1 MIVNMVASDIILSML
16 MLGFGISGILAGGI
30 SIYFG
35 SKKNRTIGA
44 ILIAVGAVVLI
55 FCLFHFGGTVALETP
70 FWGLIATMILAAIG
84 AGIGVAIVG
93 IVFLLAVL
101 R

>member
-1 MIVNMVASDIILSML
+1 MIVEMAASQIILSML
-16 MLGFGISGILAGGI
+16 MLGFGISGMVAGGI

-44 ILIAVGAVVLI
+44 ILIAIGAVI
-55 FCLFHFGGTVALETP
+55 FILCLVFYGGPASLENP
-70 FWGLIATMILAAIG
+70 FWALIVTIIVVAIG
-84 AGIGVAIVG
+84 AGIGVAIIG

>member
-1 MIVNMVASDIILSML
+1 MIVEMAASQIILSML
-16 MLGFGISGILAGGI
+16 MLGFGISGMVAGGI

-44 ILIAVGAVVLI
+44 ILIAIGAVVLI
-55 FCLFHFGGTVALETP
+55 LCLVLYGYLWATD
-70 FWGLIATMILAAIG
+70 FWDLIITIIIAAIG
-84 AGIGVAIVG
+84 AGIGVAIIG

>member
-1 MIVNMVASDIILSML
+1 MEFIMDASQIILSML
-16 MLGFGISGILAGGI
+16 MLGFGISGMVAGGV

-44 ILIAVGAVVLI
+44 ILIAIGAVVLVL
-55 FCLFHFGGTVALETP
+55 CLVLYGYLWVTD
-70 FWGLIATMILAAIG
+70 FWDLIITIIIAAIG
-84 AGIGVAIVG
+84 AGIGVAIIG
-93 IVFLLAVL
+93 IVFLLGVL

>member
-1 MIVNMVASDIILSML
+1 MIVEMAASQIILSML
-16 MLGFGISGILAGGI
+16 MLGFGISGMVAGGI

-44 ILIAVGAVVLI
+44 ILIAIGAVVLI
-55 FCLFHFGGTVALETP
+55 LCLVLYGHLWATD
-70 FWGLIATMILAAIG
+70 FWDLIITIIIAAIG
-84 AGIGVAIVG
+84 AGIGVAIIG

>member
-1 MIVNMVASDIILSML
+1 MIFEMAPLDIILSML

-35 SKKNRTIGA
+35 SKKNRTIGV
-44 ILIAVGAVVLI
+44 ILIAVGAIVLI
-55 FCLFHFGGTVALETP
+55 FCLVHFGAPASLGTP